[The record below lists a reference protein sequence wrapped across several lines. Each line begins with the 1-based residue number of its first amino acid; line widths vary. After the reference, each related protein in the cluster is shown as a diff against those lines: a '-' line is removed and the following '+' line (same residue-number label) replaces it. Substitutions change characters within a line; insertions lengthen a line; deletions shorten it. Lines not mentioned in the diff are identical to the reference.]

1 MERPAARI
9 KEQGGKIM
17 RLRSEI
23 PAETTWDLT
32 HLYRNE
38 SDFNKDLDD
47 IRTLMS
53 DILSKKGRLAADA
66 AGLLQVLQWHD
77 RLGILLE
84 RAAGYARMSFDVD
97 MGDPASKER
106 YETMDNLL
114 DKLSDQLSFV
124 EPELLRT
131 TPEAFDAFLKEE
143 PRLETYRF
151 SFEKL
156 FQQKAHVRSESE
168 EEILSRMG
176 SLGGAF
182 GKIYDDLVVN
192 DLPFSEI
199 PGEDG
204 QPVLADEANYRK
216 ILGGYNRD
224 LRERYFSA
232 LLNAYGSHVNAI
244 TSVLAG
250 NVKSRVFA
258 ARTRLYPSSRHMAL
272 ARNHIPIEVY
282 DNLIAT
288 VRAQTEPLQD
298 YLALRRETLGYDTLH
313 FYDLFVPLTEDSNRA
328 YTCEEARDTVLE
340 ALQILGEPYVQVLRE
355 AFSQRWIDV
364 YPNKGK
370 TPGAYAN
377 GIYGVHPYSLLN
389 FAGTLDDLFTM
400 AHELGHVMHSYYSN
414 LHQPFVNSGYAIFAA
429 EVASTVNEN
438 LLYRHLLKKAQNPRE
453 KNHLLSMHL
462 DAFRSTLYRQAFF
475 ADFEMTLHHMAE
487 TDVPLTPQ
495 SLCARY
501 KELYALYY
509 GPEFAID
516 ECLQYEWARIPHFY
530 NSFYVYQYAT
540 GISAAV
546 ALAQGILENKPGAL
560 DAYLAFLRSGG
571 SDYPIALL
579 QKAGVDMSSPD
590 PILAAADDFRKTLA
604 ALKTNL

>member
-1 MERPAARI
+1 
-9 KEQGGKIM
+9 M

-23 PAETTWDLT
+23 PAEMTWDLT
-32 HLYRNE
+32 QLYRNE
-38 SDFNKDLDD
+38 SDYSKDVDGILA
-47 IRTLMS
+47 LLS
-53 DILSKKGRLAADA
+53 DILSKKGHLAGSAAD
-66 AGLLQVLQWHD
+66 LLQILRWHD
-77 RLGILLE
+77 QLGILLE
-84 RAAGYARMSFDVD
+84 HVAGYAHMAFDAD
-97 MGDPASKER
+97 MGDPVSKER
-106 YETMDNLL
+106 YEALDNLM

-124 EPELLRT
+124 EPELLRM
-131 TPEAFDAFLKEE
+131 TPETFDAFAKQE
-143 PRLETYRF
+143 PQLETYRF

-156 FQQKAHVRSESE
+156 FQQKAHIRSESE

-192 DLPFSEI
+192 DLTFPEI
-199 PGEDG
+199 PDEDG
-204 QPVLADEANYRK
+204 QMIPANESNYRK
-216 ILGGYNRD
+216 ILGSYNRD

-232 LLNAYGSHVNAI
+232 LLSAYGSHVNAI
-244 TSVLAG
+244 TSILAG

-258 ARTRLYPSSRHMAL
+258 ARTRSYPSSRHMAL
-272 ARNHIPIEVY
+272 ARNHIPIQVY

-288 VRAQTEPLQD
+288 VRAQTEPLRD
-298 YLALRRETLGYDTLH
+298 YLSLRREILGCGALH
-313 FYDLFVPLTEDSNRA
+313 FYDLFVPLVEDSNRI
-328 YTCEEARDTVLE
+328 YTYEEARDTVIE
-340 ALQILGEPYVQVLRE
+340 ALQVLGEPYIQVLKE

-377 GIYGVHPYSLLN
+377 GIYGAHPYSLLN

-414 LHQPFVNSGYAIFAA
+414 IHQPYVDSQYAIFAA

-438 LLYRHLLKKAQNPRE
+438 LLYRHLLQKAQNSKDGSRE
-453 KNHLLSMHL
+453 KIHLLSMHL
-462 DAFRSTLYRQAFF
+462 DAFRSTMYRQAFF

-495 SLCARY
+495 ALCGRY
-501 KELYALYY
+501 KDLYALYY

-546 ALAQGILENKPGAL
+546 ALARGILAEEPGAL
-560 DAYLAFLRSGG
+560 DTYLAFLRSGG

-579 QKAGVDMSSPD
+579 QKAGVDMSAPD
-590 PILAAADDFRKTLA
+590 PILAAVDDFRSTLA
-604 ALKTNL
+604 ALKAAR

>member
-1 MERPAARI
+1 
-9 KEQGGKIM
+9 M
-17 RLRSEI
+17 RLRNEI
-23 PAETTWDLT
+23 PTEMTWDLT

-38 SDFNKDLDD
+38 SDFDKDLDG
-47 IRTLMS
+47 IRT
-53 DILSKKGRLAADA
+53 ILSNILGKKGQLTATA

-77 RLGILLE
+77 QLGILLE
-84 RAAGYARMSFDVD
+84 HTAGYAHMSFDVD
-97 MGDPASKER
+97 MGDPVSKER

-114 DKLSDQLSFV
+114 AKLSDQLSFV
-124 EPELLRT
+124 EPEFLRME
-131 TPEAFDAFLKEE
+131 PETFDAYAKQE
-143 PRLETYRF
+143 PQLETYRF
-151 SFEKL
+151 TFEKL
-156 FQQKAHVRSESE
+156 FQQKAHVRAESE

-176 SLGGAF
+176 SLGGVF

-192 DLPFSEI
+192 DLPFPEI

-204 QPVLADEANYRK
+204 QMIQANEANYRK

-244 TSVLAG
+244 TSILAG
-250 NVKSRVFA
+250 SVKSRVFA
-258 ARTRLYPSSRHMAL
+258 ARTRFYPSSRHMAL
-272 ARNHIPIEVY
+272 ARNHIPVEVY

-288 VRAQTEPLQD
+288 VRAQTGPLQD
-298 YLALRRETLGYDTLH
+298 YLSLRRKTLGYDALH
-313 FYDLFVPLTEDSNRA
+313 FYDLFVPLVEDSDRV
-328 YTCEEARDTVLE
+328 YTFEEARDTVLE
-340 ALQILGEPYVQVLRE
+340 ALQVLGDPYVQVLRE

-370 TPGAYAN
+370 TPGAYAS
-377 GIYGVHPYSLLN
+377 GIYNAHPYSLLN

-414 LHQPFVNSGYAIFAA
+414 THQPFAKSEYAIFAA

-438 LLYRHLLKKAQNPRE
+438 LLYRHLLDKAQNPKERT
-453 KNHLLSMHL
+453 HLLSMHL
-462 DAFRSTLYRQAFF
+462 DAFRSTMYRQAFF

-495 SLCARY
+495 SLCERY
-501 KELYALYY
+501 GELYALYY
-509 GPEFAID
+509 GPDFAID
-516 ECLQYEWARIPHFY
+516 ECLRYEWARIPHFY

-546 ALAQGILENKPGAL
+546 ALARGVLTKKPGAL
-560 DAYLAFLRSGG
+560 DAYMAFLRSGG

-590 PILAAADDFRKTLA
+590 PILAAVDDFKDTLA
-604 ALKTNL
+604 ALKAMRP